1 MQPLLTKLLNLPG
14 IEVENYTE
22 CANQLIL
29 EAEAT
34 STHATCPRCGQISS
48 NLHQNHWYFVR
59 DLSISGKTVL
69 LKLNR
74 RQFKCFNCGK
84 PFSEIFDFIDLR
96 RKQTDRFAESVVQQV
111 LHSDTHNVA
120 LQNNL
125 TDAEVWSIVKYVS
138 QKKLPIDL
146 SSLKRLGIDEIA
158 LRKGQGDYIV
168 VLVDLDGRVPIGFAP
183 SRKQED
189 VRKVIEAWGGAVLEQ
204 IVEVSIDLCKN
215 YKSLVNQLLP
225 NADVVA
231 DRFHV
236 MKIVNKDLDTARKE
250 IQKTNKENPNKVER
264 ERIEAALKQSKYALL
279 KPEDCLTEK
288 QKLKL
293 EEVREVVPLLNQMHQ
308 QKEAFRRIFEQATDW
323 SDGTYKLLE
332 WLNDAQETFKESVST
347 ICRWFGEVTG
357 YFENRTTNGVVEG
370 INNKIKLIK
379 RSGYGFRNFE
389 NFQLRCLICWHLDVS
404 AA

>member
-34 STHATCPRCGQISS
+34 STQATCPRCGQISS

-189 VRKVIEAWGGAVLEQ
+189 VRKVIETWGGAVLEQ

-236 MKIVNKDLDTARKE
+236 MKIVNKDLDT
-250 IQKTNKENPNKVER
+250 
-264 ERIEAALKQSKYALL
+264 
-279 KPEDCLTEK
+279 
-288 QKLKL
+288 
-293 EEVREVVPLLNQMHQ
+293 
-308 QKEAFRRIFEQATDW
+308 
-323 SDGTYKLLE
+323 
-332 WLNDAQETFKESVST
+332 
-347 ICRWFGEVTG
+347 
-357 YFENRTTNGVVEG
+357 
-370 INNKIKLIK
+370 
-379 RSGYGFRNFE
+379 
-389 NFQLRCLICWHLDVS
+389 
-404 AA
+404 

>member
-1 MQPLLTKLLNLPG
+1 M
-14 IEVENYTE
+14 
-22 CANQLIL
+22 
-29 EAEAT
+29 
-34 STHATCPRCGQISS
+34 
-48 NLHQNHWYFVR
+48 
-59 DLSISGKTVL
+59 SISGKTVF

-74 RQFKCFNCGK
+74 RQFKCFICGK
-84 PFSEIFDFIDLR
+84 PFSETLDFVDFR

-138 QKKLPIDL
+138 QKNLQIDL

-168 VLVDLDGRVPIGFAP
+168 VLVDLDRRVPIGFAP

-204 IVEVSIDLCKN
+204 IIEVSIDLCSN
-215 YKSLVNQLLP
+215 YKNLVNQLLP

-250 IQKTNKENPNKVER
+250 IQKTNKENPDKVER

-279 KPEDCLTEK
+279 KPEDNLTEK

-293 EEVREVVPLLNQMHQ
+293 EEVREVVPLLSQMHQ
-308 QKEAFRRIFEQATDW
+308 QKEAFRTIFEQATDW
-323 SDGTYKLLE
+323 SDGTFKLLG
-332 WLNDAQETFKESVST
+332 WLNDAQEAFKESVST

-357 YFENRTTNGVVEG
+357 YFDNRTTNGVVEG
-370 INNKIKLIK
+370 LNNKIKLIK
-379 RSGYGFRNFE
+379 RSGYGFRNLKIFS
-389 NFQLRCLICWHLDVS
+389 C